1 MSTLPD
7 PTDALSAVPAAGARR
22 AVPAPGRLR
31 FFYGP
36 MDCGKSTLALQ
47 IDHNHARQGRRGMLL
62 VRHDRSGMPQISSR
76 IGITRGA
83 VEVDERDDL
92 RQLVRDRW
100 ALGQHVDYLIVDEA
114 QFLSAE
120 QVEQLA
126 ELADDVQ
133 VDVYCFGIATD
144 FRSALFPGSQRLFEL
159 ADELQAVQVE
169 VLCWC
174 GLPGRFNARVVDGRV
189 VRAGDTVLV
198 ADTTAPTT
206 QRARADTGP
215 TITEGAGDANPEP
228 ATVRYQ
234 VLCRRHYRL
243 GDLGPVVARE
253 GQLSLT

>member
-7 PTDALSAVPAAGARR
+7 PTDALSAVPAASARR
-22 AVPAPGRLR
+22 AVPVTGRLR

-47 IDHNHARQGRRGMLL
+47 IDHNHARQGRRGVLL
-62 VRHDRSGMPQISSR
+62 VRHDRSGLPQISSR

-92 RQLVRDRW
+92 RELVRARW

-126 ELADDVQ
+126 ELADDVHL
-133 VDVYCFGIATD
+133 DIYCFGIATD
-144 FRSALFPGSQRLFEL
+144 FRSELFPGSRRLFEL
-159 ADELQAVQVE
+159 ADDLQAVQVE

-174 GLPGRFNARVVDGRV
+174 GLPGRFNARVVAGRV

-198 ADTTAPTT
+198 ADTSAASTVRG
-206 QRARADTGP
+206 QSDTGE
-215 TITEGAGDANPEP
+215 TITEGAEDAETAP

-234 VLCRRHYRL
+234 VLCRKHYRL